1 MIRIVTISILFF
13 AGLSI
18 GYSQQHPRLIITKE
32 SIQQL
37 QMGANKYEL
46 FKNSYASA
54 KAEVDEAMRLP
65 ISVPTPKDLAGGFT
79 HEQHKSNF
87 LILQK
92 AGVVFQISK
101 EEKYAQWIKDVLF
114 KYAELYPTFDRHP
127 DKRSYSPGKF
137 FWQCLNDANWL
148 VYVSQA
154 YDCIYDW
161 LPKNDRE
168 NLNKNLFR
176 PLADFLSIETPQ
188 FFNRIHNHSTW
199 GNAAV
204 GMIGL
209 VMSDEELIKRA
220 LYGIPDELVKIGGKD
235 NDGATIYQ
243 EGAKGFLAQID
254 HSFSPDGYYTEGPY
268 YQRYAMYPFL
278 LFAQAL
284 ANTRPKQEI
293 FKYKNGVL
301 IKAVYALLNQTDS
314 NGEFFPINDA
324 AKGMSYL
331 SRELISAVGVA
342 YYFGTKDPSLLSI
355 AKLQQRVSLD
365 VAGLSVAEG
374 ISKGM
379 EKPFIKKSIQL
390 SDGANGDEGAIGILR
405 SREPNQDLT
414 LVMKYSK
421 HGMGHGHF
429 DKLSFSMYNNGKEVF
444 QDYGAARW
452 VNIEQKDGG
461 GYLKENNS
469 WAKQSIAHNTVVVN
483 GQTQFKGSVQV
494 ADTFH
499 GIPYLFETN
508 TKGYQIMSASETNGY
523 EGIKMQRTLVL
534 IEGNHSI
541 VLDLFKINSEK
552 KNTYDFPLYFKG
564 DVMKTSFAY
573 QVSKELVPMGTNNGY
588 QHLWKE
594 ASGVVSDDKLSFSWF
609 DRGNFQ
615 TISGAVQAGDSVL
628 FARVGANDPS
638 FNLRREPVFL
648 IRRTNADNTLFA
660 NVYEIHGNYTPVE
673 EIATDAYSSIR
684 KVSIVHDSMNYSV
697 VRIEHV
703 NNQVDYFAMANDN
716 SETSAKHAVEIAGEK
731 LEWTGAYK
739 LFNRT
744 EK

>member
-18 GYSQQHPRLIITKE
+18 GYSQQHPCLIITKE

-37 QMGANKYEL
+37 QMGAKKYKQ

-101 EEKYAQWIKDVLF
+101 DEKYARWIKDVLF
-114 KYAELYPTFDRHP
+114 AYAELYPTFDRHP

-161 LPKNDRE
+161 LPKSDRDK
-168 NLNKNLFR
+168 LNKNLFR
-176 PLADFLSIETPQ
+176 PLANFLSIETPQ

-209 VMSDEELIKRA
+209 VMNDEELVTRA

-243 EGAKGFLAQID
+243 KGAKGFLAQID

-284 ANTRPKQEI
+284 ANTRPNQEI

-342 YYFGTKDPSLLSI
+342 YYFGTKDPSLLSV

-483 GQTQFKGSVQV
+483 GQTQFNGSVQV
-494 ADTFH
+494 ADTFY
-499 GIPYLFETN
+499 GTPYLFDSN
-508 TKGYQIMSASETNGY
+508 TKGYQVMSASETNGY
-523 EGIKMQRTLVL
+523 EGINMQRTFVL
-534 IEGNHSI
+534 IEGKKSI
-541 VLDLFKINSEK
+541 VLDLFKISSEK

-564 DVMKTSFAY
+564 DVMKTSFALR
-573 QVSKELVPMGTNNGY
+573 VSKELVPMGINNGY

-594 ASGVVSDDKLSFSWF
+594 ASGLVSDDKLSFSWF
-609 DRGNFQ
+609 DKGSFQ
-615 TISGAVQAGDSVL
+615 TISSAVHAGDSVL

-638 FNLRREPVFL
+638 FNLRREPVFI
-648 IRRTNADNTLFA
+648 IRRTNTDSTLFA
-660 NVYEIHGNYTPVE
+660 NVYEVHGNYTPVE

-697 VRIEHV
+697 VKIEHV
-703 NNQVDYFAMANDN
+703 NGKVDYFSIANNN
-716 SETSAKHAVEIAGEK
+716 SDASAKHVVEIGNQK
-731 LEWTGAYK
+731 LEWTGVCK

>member
-1 MIRIVTISILFF
+1 MFRILTISTLLF
-13 AGLSI
+13 LCLCS
-18 GYSQQHPRLIITKE
+18 GYAQQHPSLILTKE
-32 SIQQL
+32 SIKQL
-37 QMGANKYEL
+37 RVGVEKYDL

-54 KAEVDEAMRLP
+54 KAEVDEVMRLP

-101 EEKYAQWIKDVLF
+101 DEKYAQWIKDVLF

-127 DKRSYSPGKF
+127 ATRSYSPGKF

-161 LPKNDRE
+161 LPKNDRDI
-168 NLNKNLFR
+168 LNKNLFR
-176 PLADFLSIETPQ
+176 PLADFLSLETPQ

-209 VMSDEELIKRA
+209 VMNDEELVTRA
-220 LYGIPDELVKIGGKD
+220 LYGIPEDQVKIGGKD
-235 NDGATIYQ
+235 NDGGNIYS

-284 ANTRPKQEI
+284 ANNKPKQEI
-293 FKYKNGVL
+293 FKYKNEVL
-301 IKAVYALLNQTDS
+301 VKAVYALINQTDS
-314 NGEFFPINDA
+314 KGEFFPINDA

-342 YYFGTKDPSLLSI
+342 YFFGSKDPALLSI

-365 VAGLSVAEG
+365 AAGVAVAEG
-374 ISKGM
+374 ISKGL
-379 EKPFIKKSIQL
+379 EKPFVKRSIQL
-390 SDGANGDEGAIGILR
+390 TDGANGDEGGIGILR
-405 SREPNQDLT
+405 SRELNQDLT
-414 LVMKYSK
+414 LVLKYSK

-469 WAKQSIAHNTVVVN
+469 WAKQTIAHNTVVLN
-483 GQTQFKGSVQV
+483 QQTQFKGNVEV

-499 GIPYLFETN
+499 GTPYLFESN
-508 TKGYQIMSASETNGY
+508 TKGYQVMSAVETNAY

-534 IEGNHSI
+534 IEGNNSI
-541 VLDLFKINSEK
+541 VLDLFKVNSEK

-564 DVMKTSFAY
+564 DVMKTSFTFL
-573 QVSKELVPMGTNNGY
+573 VSKELVPMGSNNGY

-594 ASGVVSDDKLSFSWF
+594 ASGLVSGDKLSFSWF
-609 DRGNFQ
+609 DKGSFQ
-615 TISGAVQAGDSVL
+615 TISSAVHTGDSVL

-638 FNLRREPVFL
+638 FNLRRDPAFI
-648 IRRTNADNTLFA
+648 IRRSNTGSTLFA
-660 NVYEIHGNYTPVE
+660 NVYEVHGNYSPVE
-673 EIATDAYSSIR
+673 EIATNAYSSIK
-684 KVSIVHDSMNYSV
+684 KVSIIHDTMSHSV
-697 VRIEHV
+697 IKIEHV
-703 NNQVDYFAMANDN
+703 NNQVDYFAIANDN
-716 SETSAKHAVEIAGEK
+716 SDASTKHVVEIADEK
-731 LEWTGAYK
+731 LEWTGVCK
-739 LFNRT
+739 IFNRT